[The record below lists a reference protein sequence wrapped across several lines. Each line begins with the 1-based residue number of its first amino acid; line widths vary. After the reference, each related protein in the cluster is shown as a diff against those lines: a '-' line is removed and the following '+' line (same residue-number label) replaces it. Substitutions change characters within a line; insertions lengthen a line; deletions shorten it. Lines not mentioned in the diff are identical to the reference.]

1 MLDAGGWREDDCAS
15 DRQCDMIAE
24 IGWWYGIV
32 GERLYG

>member
-1 MLDAGGWREDDCAS
+1 LLEDDWVS

-24 IGWWYGIV
+24 IGWWYGMV